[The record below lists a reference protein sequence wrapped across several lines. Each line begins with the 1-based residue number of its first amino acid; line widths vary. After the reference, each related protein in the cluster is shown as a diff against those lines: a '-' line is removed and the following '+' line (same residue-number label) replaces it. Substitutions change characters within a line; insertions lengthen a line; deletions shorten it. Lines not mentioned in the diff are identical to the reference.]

1 MTALNSKDFATSANQ
16 DELATIFTDS
26 VLIDSFGRLRVSM
39 ANTLFDSQQ
48 EYGLDTRTTWDIS
61 ANGTL
66 PSASVS
72 SNGSAT
78 SGDNAV

>member
-1 MTALNSKDFATSANQ
+1 MRTTTQTFSND
-16 DELATIFTDS
+16 LAMIFTDS
-26 VLIDSFGRLRVSM
+26 VLLDSFGRLRVST
-39 ANTLFDSQQ
+39 ANTIFDSQQ

-66 PSASVS
+66 PSASSS

-78 SGDNAV
+78 SGSNAV